1 MHALFKPS
9 VWENHFWF
17 FSKDNRLV
25 IKLSSSH
32 YIFNESRN
40 CLKSG
45 YFDKFTSYFKM
56 VWNTVMKLSLTFSIF
71 PQAFMI
77 IQQKSKYLHGLL

>member
-25 IKLSSSH
+25 IKL
-32 YIFNESRN
+32 YILMSLE
-40 CLKSG
+40 
-45 YFDKFTSYFKM
+45 
-56 VWNTVMKLSLTFSIF
+56 TV
-71 PQAFMI
+71 
-77 IQQKSKYLHGLL
+77 